1 MANEHVLELTDVTVS
16 EEVENGEGLAIVD
29 FWAEWCSPCLAVA
42 PVIDSLAEEYA
53 GKVKIGKVDVDSN
66 RAVTE
71 RFNVRSIPSILY
83 FKDGQ
88 LVETVVGIVYV
99 SVARGILPPLAA
111 KDRGPG
117 EPLVAVLHE

>member
-1 MANEHVLELTDVTVS
+1 MANENVLELTDETFS

-83 FKDGQ
+83 FKDGE
-88 LVETVVGIVYV
+88 LVETVVGVRPKSHLEQLIQAH
-99 SVARGILPPLAA
+99 VA
-111 KDRGPG
+111 
-117 EPLVAVLHE
+117 